1 MSLDSLDPT
10 FTRNVP
16 CGKNFFVLDMIILHA
31 LCLFRLFF
39 FDFFFQFLHEATTK
53 ISNQR
58 RNRGPTLTLDV
69 QL

>member
-10 FTRNVP
+10 FTQDVP
-16 CGKNFFVLDMIILHA
+16 CVKEFFVLDMIVFACFMFISFIL
-31 LCLFRLFF
+31 
-39 FDFFFQFLHEATTK
+39 FDFFFQFLHETTTK

>member
-10 FTRNVP
+10 FTQDVRCV
-16 CGKNFFVLDMIILHA
+16 KEFFVLDMIVLHV
-31 LCLFRLFF
+31 LCLFRLFYLI
-39 FDFFFQFLHEATTK
+39 FFQFLHEATTK

>member
-10 FTRNVP
+10 FTQDVP
-16 CGKNFFVLDMIILHA
+16 CVKEFFVLDMIVLHV
-31 LCLFRLFF
+31 LCLFRLFYF
-39 FDFFFQFLHEATTK
+39 IFFFQFLHETTTK

-69 QL
+69 HL

>member
-10 FTRNVP
+10 FTQDVP
-16 CGKNFFVLDMIILHA
+16 CVKEFFCTRYDYFACFMFISFI
-31 LCLFRLFF
+31 F

-58 RNRGPTLTLDV
+58 RNRGPTLTLHV